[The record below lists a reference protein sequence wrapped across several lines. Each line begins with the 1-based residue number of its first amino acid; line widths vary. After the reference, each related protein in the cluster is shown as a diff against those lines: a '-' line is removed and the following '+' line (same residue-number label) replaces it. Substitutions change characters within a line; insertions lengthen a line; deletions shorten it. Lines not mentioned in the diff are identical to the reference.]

1 MSHVYN
7 CCTDLVFMPE
17 SIASH
22 LMDLIEFS
30 KTVPVSKISDYVN
43 EKKNEKDK
51 LEHDIDKLKDE
62 KLRLAVEKAELEI
75 HRDSALHD
83 RRITSNELKWYS
95 SLKEELRKH
104 GIPIEY
110 ISKFTRMVNGASQY
124 GYDTWKIIDELSNLV
139 SFRSSTGV
147 IKQ

>member
-7 CCTDLVFMPE
+7 RCTDLGLMPE

-30 KTVPVSKISDYVN
+30 ETVPVSKISDYVN

-51 LEHDIDKLKDE
+51 LEQDIDKLKDE
-62 KLRLAVEKAELEI
+62 KLRLPVEKAELET

-83 RRITSNELKWYS
+83 RRITSNELKWHS

-104 GIPIEY
+104 GIPIKD

-124 GYDTWKIIDELSNLV
+124 GYDLGRLLINFQI
-139 SFRSSTGV
+139 
-147 IKQ
+147 